1 MTQIKEFVNDHF
13 KSVMVIISFLMTMYI
28 QHVNNTNKIN
38 ELSNKCSTLELKL
51 DDQYKKIDAIKLD
64 KTVFEATMTQ
74 FTSMRD
80 DLKEVRSDVKELLK
94 KQTIKLKFMQKK
106 NHNYFVVL
114 FFMLLLRLQIITY

>member
-51 DDQYKKIDAIKLD
+51 DDQYKK
-64 KTVFEATMTQ
+64 
-74 FTSMRD
+74 
-80 DLKEVRSDVKELLK
+80 
-94 KQTIKLKFMQKK
+94 
-106 NHNYFVVL
+106 
-114 FFMLLLRLQIITY
+114 

>member
-64 KTVFEATMTQ
+64 KTECEATMTQ
-74 FTSMRD
+74 LTSKRD

-94 KQTIKLKFMQKK
+94 NK
-106 NHNYFVVL
+106 
-114 FFMLLLRLQIITY
+114 R